1 MNHRDR
7 CRNFLQ
13 TAAFTPKVEEQGI
26 SERFRYLA
34 ALGLVVGAAA
44 IRFALDPLLGN
55 YAPYLFFIL
64 AVLVSAVRFGQ
75 GPGVAAASTSAIL
88 GTFFFVPPR
97 LSLVPLAP
105 QQIFYL
111 LAFCAISAGIL
122 LFSRQIALQQSDL
135 EEQRVKLAS
144 EAREQRLIDAAHD
157 YAIYELDR
165 EGRIITWN
173 KGAERLKGWK
183 AEEII
188 GQPYTVLHPPESR
201 ARNAP
206 DRELKIAAET
216 GRFEEEAVRMRKDG
230 SVFAANVSL
239 FPLRDEHGVVTG
251 FVKLTR
257 DISDRSRTG
266 RAILESR
273 RRMEA
278 IVQSAMDAIITID
291 EDQRIALFNPAAEKM
306 FGCSADKVLGEPVTK
321 LIPERYR
328 ATHAEHVRRFF
339 DSGVVNRPLE
349 GTDETDL
356 MALRDSGE
364 EFPIEASIS
373 QVTVGGERMGT
384 IILRDIT
391 ERRTSEEARALLARE
406 VDHRAKNA
414 LAVAQALV
422 TLTRADNIQDF
433 AEAVRGRIAALGRAH
448 SLLSQSHWRG
458 APLEQLIRDE
468 VSPYAKEGQ
477 LRLCGAA
484 ITCSASAVQSLSL
497 LFHELATNAVKHGA
511 LGHESGRVEIEW
523 VLGPESLTV
532 EWVERGGPAVKK
544 PAEEGFGS
552 RLLRQVSGRQLNAD
566 IKFNWEAAGLRVE
579 IALPADLFMRKSP
592 SDQEEEGEAANQA
605 DRKQPGDDHRKILL
619 VEDEELVALE
629 LSAELSRLGWAIVGP
644 AATLAEAQALLSKH
658 VDAAV
663 LDVNLRGHP
672 IYPVAE
678 QLQKLHVPFVF
689 CTGYEMV
696 DPEGRFPNVPV
707 IRKSAH
713 PAAVSAAL
721 SDLLKARAH

>member
-1 MNHRDR
+1 M
-7 CRNFLQ
+7 
-13 TAAFTPKVEEQGI
+13 AAFG
-26 SERFRYLA
+26 F
-34 ALGLVVGAAA
+34 VVAAA
-44 IRFALDPLLGN
+44 IIRFALGPLLGTSV
-55 YAPYLFFIL
+55 PYMFFIL
-64 AVLVSAVRFGQ
+64 AVLVAAVQLGTGPAVGATILGAAAATFLFVEPRFGLI
-75 GPGVAAASTSAIL
+75 PLPPDRVPYLVAYLVVSFGVVLFAR
-88 GTFFFVPPR
+88 R
-97 LSLVPLAP
+97 LDVQRA
-105 QQIFYL
+105 QL
-111 LAFCAISAGIL
+111 LA
-122 LFSRQIALQQSDL
+122 R
-135 EEQRVKLAS
+135 EERVAN
-144 EAREQRLIDAAHD
+144 EAREQRLIDAAQD

-183 AEEII
+183 ADEII

-206 DRELKIAAET
+206 NRELTIAAET

-239 FPLRDEHGVVTG
+239 FPLRDEHGEVTG

-257 DISDRSRTG
+257 DISDRSKAG
-266 RAILESR
+266 RAILEAR
-273 RRMEA
+273 RRMEG

-291 EDQRIALFNPAAEKM
+291 ESQRVVLFNPAAEKI
-306 FGCSADKVLGEPVTK
+306 FGYPADKVLGQPITM
-321 LIPERYR
+321 LIPERFRPRHDEY
-328 ATHAEHVRRFF
+328 VRRFF
-339 DSGVVNRPLE
+339 DSGVLNRPLE
-349 GTDETDL
+349 AGSEGDL
-356 MALRDSGE
+356 KALRSSGE
-364 EFPIEASIS
+364 EFPVEASIS
-373 QVTVGGERMGT
+373 QVTVDGEKVGT
-384 IILRDIT
+384 IVLRDIT

-422 TLTRADNIQDF
+422 TLTRAGTIEDF

-468 VSPYAKEGQ
+468 ISPYAKEGQ
-477 LRLCGAA
+477 LGLEGPA
-484 ITCSASAVQSLSL
+484 ISCSASAVQSLSL

-511 LGHESGRVEIEW
+511 LGREDGKVRIDW
-523 VLGPESLTV
+523 VLDAESLLV
-532 EWVERGGPAVKK
+532 HWVESDGPRVKE
-544 PAEEGFGS
+544 PAQEGFGS

-566 IKFNWEAAGLRVE
+566 IDFDWNPAGLRVE
-579 IALPADLFMRKSP
+579 IKLPAELFMREVSEKGA
-592 SDQEEEGEAANQA
+592 EVEGTV
-605 DRKQPGDDHRKILL
+605 QPGRLTKASEHRKILL

-658 VDAAV
+658 FDAAV

-678 QLQKLHVPFVF
+678 QLEKLHVPFVF

-696 DPEGRFPNVPV
+696 DPEGRFPDVPV
-707 IRKSAH
+707 IRKPAH

-721 SDLLKARAH
+721 SDLLKARTH

>member
-1 MNHRDR
+1 M
-7 CRNFLQ
+7 
-13 TAAFTPKVEEQGI
+13 
-26 SERFRYLA
+26 
-34 ALGLVVGAAA
+34 
-44 IRFALDPLLGN
+44 
-55 YAPYLFFIL
+55 FFIL
-64 AVLVSAVRFGQ
+64 AVLVAAVRLGT
-75 GPGVAAASTSAIL
+75 GPAVGATILGAAAA
-88 GTFFFVPPR
+88 TFLFVQPRFGFIPLPPDRVPYLVAYLVVSFGVVLFARR
-97 LSLVPLAP
+97 LDVQRAQLLV
-105 QQIFYL
+105 
-111 LAFCAISAGIL
+111 
-122 LFSRQIALQQSDL
+122 R
-135 EEQRVKLAS
+135 EEWVAN

-206 DRELKIAAET
+206 NRELTIAAET

-239 FPLRDEHGVVTG
+239 FPLRDEHGEVTG

-257 DISDRSRTG
+257 DISDRSKAG

-273 RRMEA
+273 RRMEG

-291 EDQRIALFNPAAEKM
+291 ESQRVVLFNPAAEKI
-306 FGCSADKVLGEPVTK
+306 FGYPADKVLGQPITMLV
-321 LIPERYR
+321 PERFR
-328 ATHAEHVRRFF
+328 LGHDEHVRRFF

-349 GTDETDL
+349 AGSEGDL
-356 MALRDSGE
+356 KALRSSGE
-364 EFPIEASIS
+364 EFPVEASIS
-373 QVTVGGERMGT
+373 QVTVDGEKVGT
-384 IILRDIT
+384 IVLRDIT

-422 TLTRADNIQDF
+422 TLTRAETIEDF
-433 AEAVRGRIAALGRAH
+433 AEAVRGRIAALARAH

-468 VSPYAKEGQ
+468 ISPYAKEGQ
-477 LRLCGAA
+477 LGLEGPA
-484 ITCSASAVQSLSL
+484 ISCSASAVQSMSL

-511 LGHESGRVEIEW
+511 LGDENGKVRIDW
-523 VLGPESLTV
+523 VLDAESLLV
-532 EWVERGGPAVKK
+532 HWVESDGPPVKE
-544 PAEEGFGS
+544 PAQEGFGS

-566 IKFNWEAAGLRVE
+566 IDFDWNPAGLRVE
-579 IALPADLFMRKSP
+579 IKLPAELFMREVSEKDAEVEGTLR
-592 SDQEEEGEAANQA
+592 SDRLNKANE
-605 DRKQPGDDHRKILL
+605 HRKILL

-658 VDAAV
+658 FDAAV

-678 QLQKLHVPFVF
+678 QLEKLHVPFVF

-696 DPEGRFPNVPV
+696 DPEGRFSHVPV
-707 IRKSAH
+707 IRKPAH

-721 SDLLKARAH
+721 SDLLKARTH

>member
-1 MNHRDR
+1 
-7 CRNFLQ
+7 
-13 TAAFTPKVEEQGI
+13 
-26 SERFRYLA
+26 
-34 ALGLVVGAAA
+34 LVVVAA
-44 IRFALDPLLGN
+44 IVRFALTPLLGSSV
-55 YAPYLFFIL
+55 PYLFFIL
-64 AVLVSAVRFGQ
+64 AVLVAAVRLGT
-75 GPGVAAASTSAIL
+75 GPAVCATIVGAAAATL
-88 GTFFFVPPR
+88 LFVQPR
-97 LSLVPLAP
+97 LGFLLPPDRAPYLAAYLV
-105 QQIFYL
+105 
-111 LAFCAISAGIL
+111 ISSGVVVFARRL
-122 LFSRQIALQQSDL
+122 DVRRAQLDMR
-135 EEQRVKLAS
+135 EERVAN
-144 EAREQRLIDAAHD
+144 EAREQRLINAAHD

-165 EGRIITWN
+165 EGKIITWN
-173 KGAERLKGWK
+173 KGAERMKGWK

-206 DRELKIAAET
+206 NRELTIAAET

-230 SVFAANVSL
+230 SVFAAHVSL
-239 FPLRDEHGVVTG
+239 FPLRDEHGEVTG

-257 DISDRSRTG
+257 DISDRSRAG

-273 RRMEA
+273 RRMEG

-291 EDQRIALFNPAAEKM
+291 ESQRVVLFNPAAEKV
-306 FGCSADKVLGEPVTK
+306 FGYSADKVLGQPVTI
-321 LIPERYR
+321 LIPERFRPRHDDY
-328 ATHAEHVRRFF
+328 VRRFF
-339 DSGVVNRPLE
+339 DSGVLNRPLGRDGE
-349 GTDETDL
+349 GDL
-356 MALRDSGE
+356 KALRSSGE

-373 QVTVGGERMGT
+373 QVTVDGERVGT

-391 ERRTSEEARALLARE
+391 ERRTSEEARLLLARE

-422 TLTRADNIQDF
+422 TLTKADNIQDF

-468 VSPYAKEGQ
+468 ISPYAKEGQ
-477 LRLCGAA
+477 LDLQGPA
-484 ITCSASAVQSLSL
+484 INCSASSVQSLSL

-511 LGHESGRVEIEW
+511 LGHEDGLVKIAWS
-523 VLGPESLTV
+523 LGAESLTV
-532 EWVERGGPAVKK
+532 QWTERGGPRVKE

-552 RLLRQVSGRQLNAD
+552 RLLRQVSGRQLNAQID
-566 IKFNWEAAGLRVE
+566 FHWDPAGLRVE
-579 IALPADLFMRKSP
+579 VKLPAELFMREVASGKNP
-592 SDQEEEGEAANQA
+592 EA
-605 DRKQPGDDHRKILL
+605 DGTLQPEPGNRVSHRKILL

-644 AATLAEAQALLSKH
+644 AATLAEAQALLSNH
-658 VDAAV
+658 FDAAV

-678 QLQKLHVPFVF
+678 QLEKLRVPFVF

-707 IRKSAH
+707 IRKPAH

-721 SDLLKARAH
+721 SDLLKARSH

>member
-1 MNHRDR
+1 MDR
-7 CRNFLQ
+7 LRNFLQ
-13 TAAFTPKVEEQGI
+13 ASALSPPNKGEWGI
-26 SERFRYLA
+26 TDRFRPYIVA
-34 ALGLVVGAAA
+34 VGLVVVAA
-44 IRFALDPLLGN
+44 IVRLVLDPLLGGQL
-55 YAPYLFFIL
+55 PFMFFTL
-64 AVLVSAVRFGQ
+64 AVLVAAVRLGS
-75 GPGVAAASTSAIL
+75 GPAVAATVLGGVA
-88 GTFFFVPPR
+88 GTFLFVAPR
-97 LSLVPLAP
+97 HEIASLSTGEVTYLIGFLVV
-105 QQIFYL
+105 
-111 LAFCAISAGIL
+111 CTGIVV
-122 LFSRQIALQQSDL
+122 FSRQLDVRRAQLDL
-135 EEQRVKLAS
+135 REERVAS

-206 DRELKIAAET
+206 NRELTIAAET

-239 FPLRDEHGVVTG
+239 FPLRDEHGDVTG

-257 DISDRSRTG
+257 DISDQSKAG

-273 RRMEA
+273 RRMEG

-291 EDQRIALFNPAAEKM
+291 ESQRIVLFNPAAEKI
-306 FGCSADKVLGEPVTK
+306 FGFSADEVLGRPVTM
-321 LIPERYR
+321 LIPERLRPRHEEY
-328 ATHAEHVRRFF
+328 VRRFF
-339 DSGVVNRPLE
+339 DSDVLNRPLE
-349 GTDETDL
+349 ASGKGDL
-356 MALRDSGE
+356 KALRRSGE

-373 QVTVGGERMGT
+373 QVTVDGERVGT

-391 ERRTSEEARALLARE
+391 ERRTNEEARALLARE

-422 TLTRADNIQDF
+422 TLTRAETIEGF

-468 VSPYAKEGQ
+468 ISPYAKEGQ
-477 LRLCGAA
+477 LGLKGPA
-484 ITCSASAVQSLSL
+484 INCSAGAVQSMSL

-511 LGHESGRVEIEW
+511 LGHENGNVKIEW
-523 VLGPESLTV
+523 VLGPDSLTI
-532 EWVERGGPAVKK
+532 EWVERDGPAVKK

-552 RLLRQVSGRQLNAD
+552 RLLRQVSGRQLNAK
-566 IKFNWEAAGLRVE
+566 IAFHWNPEGLRVE
-579 IALPADLFMRKSP
+579 ISLPGELFMRESA
-592 SDQEEEGEAANQA
+592 SDQQEEDGAANQS
-605 DRKQPGDDHRKILL
+605 DWPEPGDDNRKILL

-678 QLQKLHVPFVF
+678 QLEKLHVPFVF

-707 IRKSAH
+707 IRKPAR
-713 PAAVSAAL
+713 PAAISAAL
-721 SDLLKARAH
+721 SDLLKARTH

>member
-1 MNHRDR
+1 M
-7 CRNFLQ
+7 
-13 TAAFTPKVEEQGI
+13 
-26 SERFRYLA
+26 
-34 ALGLVVGAAA
+34 VVVAA
-44 IRFALDPLLGN
+44 IVRFALTPLLGSSV
-55 YAPYLFFIL
+55 PYLFFIL
-64 AVLVSAVRFGQ
+64 AVLVAAVRLGT
-75 GPGVAAASTSAIL
+75 GPAVCATIVGAAAATL
-88 GTFFFVPPR
+88 LFVQPR
-97 LSLVPLAP
+97 LGFLLPPDRAPYLAAYLV
-105 QQIFYL
+105 
-111 LAFCAISAGIL
+111 ISSGVVVFARRL
-122 LFSRQIALQQSDL
+122 DVRRAQLDMR
-135 EEQRVKLAS
+135 EERVAN
-144 EAREQRLIDAAHD
+144 EAREQRLINAAHD

-165 EGRIITWN
+165 EGKIITWN
-173 KGAERLKGWK
+173 KGAERMKGWK

-206 DRELKIAAET
+206 NRELTIAAET

-230 SVFAANVSL
+230 SVFAAHVSL
-239 FPLRDEHGVVTG
+239 FPLRDEHGEVTG

-257 DISDRSRTG
+257 DISDRSRAG

-273 RRMEA
+273 RRMEG

-291 EDQRIALFNPAAEKM
+291 ESQRVVLFNPAAEKV
-306 FGCSADKVLGEPVTK
+306 FGYSADKVLGQPVTI
-321 LIPERYR
+321 LIPERFRPRHDDY
-328 ATHAEHVRRFF
+328 VRRFF
-339 DSGVVNRPLE
+339 DSGVLNRPLGRDGE
-349 GTDETDL
+349 GDL
-356 MALRDSGE
+356 KALRSSGE

-373 QVTVGGERMGT
+373 QVTVDGERVGT

-391 ERRTSEEARALLARE
+391 ERRTSEEARLLLARE

-422 TLTRADNIQDF
+422 TLTKADNIQDF

-468 VSPYAKEGQ
+468 ISPYAKEGQ
-477 LRLCGAA
+477 LDLQGPA
-484 ITCSASAVQSLSL
+484 INCSASSVQSLSL

-511 LGHESGRVEIEW
+511 LGHEDGLVKIAWS
-523 VLGPESLTV
+523 LGAESLTV
-532 EWVERGGPAVKK
+532 QWTERGGPRVKE

-552 RLLRQVSGRQLNAD
+552 RLLRQVSGRQLNAQID
-566 IKFNWEAAGLRVE
+566 FHWDPAGLRVE
-579 IALPADLFMRKSP
+579 VKLPAELFMREVASGKNA
-592 SDQEEEGEAANQA
+592 EA
-605 DRKQPGDDHRKILL
+605 DGTLQPEPGNRVSHRKILL

-644 AATLAEAQALLSKH
+644 AATLAEAQALLSNH
-658 VDAAV
+658 FDAAV

-678 QLQKLHVPFVF
+678 QLEKLRVPFVF

-707 IRKSAH
+707 IRKPAH

-721 SDLLKARAH
+721 SDLLKARSH

>member
-1 MNHRDR
+1 M
-7 CRNFLQ
+7 
-13 TAAFTPKVEEQGI
+13 
-26 SERFRYLA
+26 
-34 ALGLVVGAAA
+34 
-44 IRFALDPLLGN
+44 
-55 YAPYLFFIL
+55 FFIL
-64 AVLVSAVRFGQ
+64 AVLVAAVRLGTGPAVVATVFG
-75 GPGVAAASTSAIL
+75 AAA
-88 GTFFFVPPR
+88 GTFLFVPPR
-97 LSLVPLAP
+97 FAFAP
-105 QQIFYL
+105 FPPDRITYFIAFIVICAGVVVFARRLDIQRAQL
-111 LAFCAISAGIL
+111 LA
-122 LFSRQIALQQSDL
+122 R
-135 EEQRVKLAS
+135 EERVAN

-183 AEEII
+183 ADEII

-206 DRELKIAAET
+206 NRELTIAAET

-239 FPLRDEHGVVTG
+239 FPLRDEHGEVTG

-257 DISDRSRTG
+257 DISDRSRAG

-273 RRMEA
+273 RRMEG

-291 EDQRIALFNPAAEKM
+291 ESLRVVLFNPAAEKI
-306 FGCSADKVLGEPVTK
+306 FGYSADEVLGQSVTM
-321 LIPERYR
+321 LIPERFRPRHDQY
-328 ATHAEHVRRFF
+328 VRRFF
-339 DSGVVNRPLE
+339 DSGVLNRPLR
-349 GTDETDL
+349 GQQNDDL
-356 MALRDSGE
+356 KALRNSGQ

-373 QVTVGGERMGT
+373 QVTVDGEKVGT

-422 TLTRADNIQDF
+422 TLTRAETIEGF

-448 SLLSQSHWRG
+448 SLLSQSHWSG
-458 APLEQLIRDE
+458 APLEQLIQDE
-468 VSPYAKEGQ
+468 ISPYAKEGQ
-477 LRLCGAA
+477 LDLHGPA
-484 ITCSASAVQSLSL
+484 IICSASAVQSLSL

-511 LGHESGRVEIEW
+511 LGQEGGAVKIDW
-523 VLGPESLTV
+523 VLGADWLTV
-532 EWVERGGPAVKK
+532 QWVEIGGPRVKR
-544 PAEEGFGS
+544 PEGEGFGS

-566 IKFNWEAAGLRVE
+566 IDFDWDPAGLRVE
-579 IALPADLFMRKSP
+579 IKLPAELFMRN
-592 SDQEEEGEAANQA
+592 AASGAAAGAAGAA
-605 DRKQPGDDHRKILL
+605 DPDPADSVNEHRKILL

-629 LSAELSRLGWAIVGP
+629 LSAELSRLGWAVVGP
-644 AATLAEAQALLSKH
+644 AATLSEAQALLLDK

-663 LDVNLRGHP
+663 LDVNLRGRP
-672 IYPVAE
+672 IYPVAD
-678 QLQKLHVPFVF
+678 QLEKLHIPFVF
-689 CTGYEMV
+689 CTGYEIV
-696 DPEGRFPNVPV
+696 DPQGRFPDVPV
-707 IRKSAH
+707 IRKPAH

-721 SDLLKARAH
+721 SDLLKARTH

>member
-1 MNHRDR
+1 M
-7 CRNFLQ
+7 
-13 TAAFTPKVEEQGI
+13 
-26 SERFRYLA
+26 
-34 ALGLVVGAAA
+34 VVVAA
-44 IRFALDPLLGN
+44 IVRFALTPLLGSSV
-55 YAPYLFFIL
+55 PYLFFIL
-64 AVLVSAVRFGQ
+64 AVLVAAVRLGT
-75 GPGVAAASTSAIL
+75 GPAVCATIVGAAAATL
-88 GTFFFVPPR
+88 LFVQPR
-97 LSLVPLAP
+97 LGFLLPPDRAPYLAAYLV
-105 QQIFYL
+105 
-111 LAFCAISAGIL
+111 ISSGVVVFARRL
-122 LFSRQIALQQSDL
+122 DVRRAQLDMR
-135 EEQRVKLAS
+135 EERVAN
-144 EAREQRLIDAAHD
+144 EAREQRLINAAHD

-165 EGRIITWN
+165 EGKIITWN
-173 KGAERLKGWK
+173 KGAERMKGWK

-206 DRELKIAAET
+206 NRELTIAAET

-230 SVFAANVSL
+230 SVFAAHVSM
-239 FPLRDEHGVVTG
+239 FPLRDEHGEVTG

-257 DISDRSRTG
+257 DISDRSRAG

-273 RRMEA
+273 RRMEG

-291 EDQRIALFNPAAEKM
+291 ESQRVVLFNPAAEKV
-306 FGCSADKVLGEPVTK
+306 FGYSADKVLGQPVTI
-321 LIPERYR
+321 LIPERFRPRHDDY
-328 ATHAEHVRRFF
+328 VRRFF
-339 DSGVVNRPLE
+339 DSGVLNRPLGRDGE
-349 GTDETDL
+349 GDL
-356 MALRDSGE
+356 KALRSSGE

-373 QVTVGGERMGT
+373 QVTVDGERVGT

-391 ERRTSEEARALLARE
+391 ERRTSEEARLLLARE

-422 TLTRADNIQDF
+422 TLTKADNIQDF

-468 VSPYAKEGQ
+468 ISPYAKEGQ
-477 LRLCGAA
+477 LDLQGPA
-484 ITCSASAVQSLSL
+484 INCSASSVQSLSL

-511 LGHESGRVEIEW
+511 LGHEDGKVRIDW
-523 VLGPESLTV
+523 DLGLDWLAVQWAES
-532 EWVERGGPAVKK
+532 GGPQVKR
-544 PAEEGFGS
+544 PSEEGFGS

-566 IKFNWEAAGLRVE
+566 IHFDWNSAGLRVD
-579 IALPADLFMRKSP
+579 IKLPAELFVSEGG
-592 SDQEEEGEAANQA
+592 SGTAEEARGIEEADAA
-605 DRKQPGDDHRKILL
+605 DGAKEHRTILL

-629 LSAELSRLGWAIVGP
+629 LTAELSRLGWAVVGP
-644 AATLAEAQALLSKH
+644 AATLSEAQALLSRR

-663 LDVNLRGHP
+663 LDVNLRGRP

-678 QLQKLHVPFVF
+678 QLEKLQIPFVF
-689 CTGYEMV
+689 CTGYEIV
-696 DPEGRFPNVPV
+696 DPEGRFPEVPV
-707 IRKSAH
+707 IRKPAH